1 MARIIF
7 IRLLL
12 LLPLFLLLL
21 LLLLLL
27 KPEQALVFCWLGWGD
42 AVVATA
48 TAILLQPAGAYITT
62 NNHTHRDL

>member
-21 LLLLLL
+21 L
-27 KPEQALVFCWLGWGD
+27 KPEQALVFCWLGWGG

-48 TAILLQPAGAYITT
+48 TATLLPKL
-62 NNHTHRDL
+62 RF

>member
-27 KPEQALVFCWLGWGD
+27 KPEQALVFCWLGWGG
-42 AVVATA
+42 AVVNQIAA
-48 TAILLQPAGAYITT
+48 AAAAGCL
-62 NNHTHRDL
+62 R

>member
-1 MARIIF
+1 MARNIF

-21 LLLLLL
+21 LLLLFLLLL
-27 KPEQALVFCWLGWGD
+27 KPEQALVFCWLGWGG

-48 TAILLQPAGAYITT
+48 TATLLPKL
-62 NNHTHRDL
+62 RF

>member
-1 MARIIF
+1 
-7 IRLLL
+7 
-12 LLPLFLLLL
+12 LPLFLLLL

-27 KPEQALVFCWLGWGD
+27 KPEQALVFCWLGWGG

-48 TAILLQPAGAYITT
+48 TATLLQPAGAYITT

>member
-12 LLPLFLLLL
+12 LLPLLL

-27 KPEQALVFCWLGWGD
+27 KPEQALVFCWLGWGG

-48 TAILLQPAGAYITT
+48 TATLLPKL
-62 NNHTHRDL
+62 RF